1 MLHNVQHAES
11 PSLPWPFYQACF
23 FYVSSPRRVLQEV
36 DKELSDSNTRTSW
49 TLSDDTSVRSPLA
62 STLSW
67 TNPPA
72 FPGVR
77 FLGKTSNKV
86 PRTILLVSFV
96 NAISPEGLE
105 RIRKHIL
112 CAYAHTRA
120 HTGALRSLLMMSC
133 VWLRL
138 FTTTGDHLINQ
149 YCRPAGQCFHVLA
162 FGDGQ

>member
-1 MLHNVQHAES
+1 MSNMLSHCLYMKHV
-11 PSLPWPFYQACF
+11 
-23 FYVSSPRRVLQEV
+23 FYVSFPQWIFPGSWQVAVPLKCQYFFLNARRWRVGAPP
-36 DKELSDSNTRTSW
+36 STS
-49 TLSDDTSVRSPLA
+49 
-62 STLSW
+62 SW

-72 FPGVR
+72 FPGVW
-77 FLGKTSNKV
+77 FLGKTPNKV

-120 HTGALRSLLMMSC
+120 HTGALRSLLMLSC

-149 YCRPAGQCFHVLA
+149 YCGPAGQCFRVLA